1 MRWLYKFMEVYIWLV
16 LAFLMLIACVQ
27 HILAGNTYTAFG
39 LLFVGVL
46 FLYVFIKEKS
56 RFN

>member
-1 MRWLYKFMEVYIWLV
+1 MKYFIEVYVWLV

-27 HILAGNTYTAFG
+27 HIVAGNTYTGFG
-39 LLFVGVL
+39 CIVVGVI
-46 FLYVFIKEKS
+46 FLYVFIREKN

>member
-1 MRWLYKFMEVYIWLV
+1 MKYFMEVYVWLV
-16 LAFLMLIACVQ
+16 LAILMLIACVQ
-27 HILAGNTYTAFG
+27 HIVAGNTYTAFG
-39 LLFVGVL
+39 LLFVGVI